1 MRISVDSSPG
11 TRLNLKREVEHQIP
25 LIEEDKQY
33 AYYMPR
39 CPDYLKEQ
47 LRDKIDKYVA
57 AGWWYPAPATQ
68 AAPMLCIPK
77 KDKTLRT
84 VIDLRQ
90 QNANTHKDVAPLPD
104 QDNIR
109 QDVARARYRSKIDLS
124 NEYEKVRVAEP
135 DVKRTAFFT
144 IYGTFYSRVM
154 QQGDC
159 NAVNSFQ
166 QLIIHIFRSQVGKYV
181 HVYLD
186 NILTLSRTMRSTLRS
201 CLRSS
206 MRTDSPLNVTRCN
219 CMQNTLT
226 VWDMTLTTTEYMS
239 HQTK

>member
-1 MRISVDSSPG
+1 MNNTQTDHAGLKDSDIPEL
-11 TRLNLKREVEHQIP
+11 RERWFKRYEHLFKEPEPVLPPKREVEHQIP
-25 LIEEDKQY
+25 LIEEDKRY

-47 LRDKIDKYVA
+47 LQEKIDKYVA

-90 QNANTHKDVAPLPD
+90 RNVNTHKDVTPLPD

-109 QDVARARYRSKIDLS
+109 QDVARARYRPKIDLS
-124 NEYEKVRVAEP
+124 NAYEQVRVAEP
-135 DVKRTAFFT
+135 DIKKTAFST
-144 IYGTFYSRVM
+144 IYGTFYSQVM

-166 QLIIHIFRSQVGKYV
+166 RLMIHIF
-181 HVYLD
+181 
-186 NILTLSRTMRSTLRS
+186 
-201 CLRSS
+201 
-206 MRTDSPLNVTRCN
+206 
-219 CMQNTLT
+219 
-226 VWDMTLTTTEYMS
+226 
-239 HQTK
+239 